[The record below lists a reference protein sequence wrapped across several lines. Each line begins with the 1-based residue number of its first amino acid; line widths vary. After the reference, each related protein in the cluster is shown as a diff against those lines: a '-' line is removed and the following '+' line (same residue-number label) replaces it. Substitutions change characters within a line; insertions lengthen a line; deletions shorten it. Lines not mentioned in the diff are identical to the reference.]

1 MGRQLILLP
10 LKLKNEFE
18 NDRDYINYAKKRY
31 IQKCNYE
38 FRQKN
43 ITRLNKRETY
53 PQLPK

>member
-18 NDRDYINYAKKRY
+18 NDRDYINYCKKRY

-38 FRQKN
+38 FRKKN
-43 ITRLNKRETY
+43 ITRLNKRDTY